1 MHSYQQKKS
10 SMDELDKFL
19 TYEYIREYLF
29 KNNRYDIPLGEY
41 HKVLK
46 CREGKEGF
54 NKKYSS
60 FDLNVLTLYDE
71 LIDIFRYNNYFI
83 KICEF
88 TFLKISRNT
97 YQGRSHIS
105 FGKNGSE
112 IKTTNK
118 GNKKYENNGTDIS
131 TNIPLR
137 NKNNNNEKYKENDDP
152 RKKEINYNCIVD
164 GNKVSNI
171 KDVLKDTFDA
181 LIFYMIDKYNI
192 KLRMN
197 HSYKIQEISNYSITN
212 EEVFKFLKNDNYYR
226 IDLNKLQYDINDYS
240 YLFYKNI
247 TQFIDF
253 FKYMKDIHSCAYLIS
268 LLIRIIADKNKI
280 QKYSS
285 QLFFCKRNDECISN
299 LYINYV
305 KQNQDNFQKI
315 FFNSKLVNIHNIIAS
330 KISLIEEV
338 KKKIIHRKDL
348 IYPDE
353 LVICSFVKSFYNFK
367 PLNPENEN
375 NKKELAFQK
384 NKILPN
390 NPPTNN
396 VFSAPYHQDLQNKKT
411 KKISPNEIKSK
422 GESINVKDGY
432 NNFNES
438 DKQLI
443 KINIENEIID
453 RDNLESTVA
462 SSVNNINAITDVNNT
477 EYPSNESKKIKQKNG
492 STTIDS
498 LEIEN
503 APNNTNN
510 SKNKSNNEILKESIE
525 DDKKSESTTK
535 SDKNKLS
542 CYEILKKRS
551 IIRCSTRLSS
561 KNVTKDDNKDLS
573 NTQNKNSSHPSNSNR
588 PKNNNRSNNNNN
600 NAGNKRND
608 SKRTN
613 SAPNNKGDN
622 KYNSSTKEGAKN
634 VEKKANQNT
643 NANTSTNT
651 NTNANANNK
660 TNAST
665 NNKTSASTNNKT
677 SANTNPQKNNEKAST
692 DKNGNIDSRE
702 KSNNEKEKSET
713 NSKEKTNTDQKK
725 NDNEKDDNVM
735 KTDNE
740 ENNGDGGKSKKTE
753 NDLTYNNDIKKTSDY
768 QTSYKND
775 DKYLLFNKKRCFID
789 SYEETDES
797 EDTYDTDDLCDS
809 KDPETDDET
818 ASDDKIIMEKI
829 LKEKN
834 ANSFEQDRIFNKKEK
849 IYNKKLIKKRKIKR
863 DKYCESETST
873 DDYIVYNNWD
883 SRNINSKKNKRNLFS
898 KNGYT
903 KTLGN
908 DYDKYRKQKYL
919 YDKYM
924 RNSNYKERVSNIM
937 NMNNIPFWGKIP
949 NFSNPDEFTNI
960 SNYLYMLNM
969 HNINN
974 RCKCN
979 NIINDYVCLNSGNHF
994 NDTCIF
1000 SKDNIGLKKR
1010 KLYENNSHEYNMNH
1024 FKQMNKSNS
1033 HLQSNSFIYNNKNI
1047 PKFYTNNE
1055 LSPSN
1060 KYINYNDEDS
1070 ISIKHIKRHMNTIG
1084 KNKNIY
1090 GKSNSDIGENCNK
1103 IKNRY
1108 IRSME
1113 SNSSMDYEIDGKHK
1127 KSFKRINS
1135 NVSDHNW
1142 INKES
1147 YKNSNKSNIEMMGRN
1162 KNGEHFM
1169 NNEEEYSEYEERKK
1183 IKRRKIIEKN
1193 NVYPDQSYIKN
1204 KQYYCQGDKEYEIN
1218 KRNENSNHI
1227 LTPICN
1233 KIPMKNEFYS
1243 EEEKQEFDN
1252 INIIQKINEDFC
1264 YLNNNDKIN
1273 VIKILCSYR
1282 AYLKKILSYE
1292 YMKQD
1297 FSFEVETCI
1306 FYLDYINYNN
1316 KNRNNRK
1323 DEISDKINNQDDS
1336 NYSSTNSNEG
1346 ENNIWNVNSRDK
1358 NNNLYYDIDRMK
1370 KNTYQNKPYNNDKMN
1385 DHNFLKNRTNKKG
1398 EDLLCNSF
1406 NSLENDK
1413 KNKLIKKIASYTN
1426 KIKALHQIITS
1437 YTKINL
1443 LNIGKI
1449 KNYIQIANCVK
1460 RYPYYFY
1467 YNEQLPDGEEP
1478 TNEQA
1483 LPCLREMGNEIQNV
1497 GTEKNKYAHNNEKKP
1512 FDLFK

>member
-1 MHSYQQKKS
+1 
-10 SMDELDKFL
+10 MDELDKFL

-29 KNNRYDIPLGEY
+29 KNSRYDIALGEY

-46 CREGKEGF
+46 CREGKEGH

-71 LIDIFRYNNYFI
+71 LIDVFRYNNYFI
-83 KICEF
+83 KKCEF

-105 FGKNGSE
+105 FGRNGSE
-112 IKTTNK
+112 TKTI
-118 GNKKYENNGTDIS
+118 NN
-131 TNIPLR
+131 PLR
-137 NKNNNNEKYKENDDP
+137 NKNDESK
-152 RKKEINYNCIVD
+152 KKEINYNCIVD

-192 KLRMN
+192 KLRMS

-240 YLFYKNI
+240 HLFYKNI

-367 PLNPENEN
+367 PMKPENEN
-375 NKKELAFQK
+375 PKKDLLFQRSK
-384 NKILPN
+384 LLSN
-390 NPPTNN
+390 NPTTNN
-396 VFSAPYHQDLQNKKT
+396 VLSTSYHQDIQNKKT
-411 KKISPNEIKSK
+411 KKVLLNEIKSK
-422 GESINVKDGY
+422 GDSIIVKDSH
-432 NNFNES
+432 NTFNES
-438 DKQLI
+438 DKQII
-443 KINIENEIID
+443 KINLENEIID
-453 RDNLESTVA
+453 NDNLESTVA
-462 SSVNNINAITDVNNT
+462 SSVNNINPITDVNNT
-477 EYPSNESKKIKQKNG
+477 EYTSNESKKIRQKND
-492 STTIDS
+492 STIIDS

-503 APNNTNN
+503 VEKNTNN
-510 SKNKSNNEILKESIE
+510 SSTTNKSKNRSNSESFKENIE

-551 IIRCSTRLSS
+551 ITRCSTRLST
-561 KNVTKDDNKDLS
+561 KNMAKDDIKDLS
-573 NTQNKNSSHPSNSNR
+573 NAQNKNSNHSNNNNTNNNR
-588 PKNNNRSNNNNN
+588 PKNNNRSNNHNN

-613 SAPNNKGDN
+613 STSNNKSDN
-622 KYNSSTKEGAKN
+622 KYNSSTKEGTKN
-634 VEKKANQNT
+634 IEKKP
-643 NANTSTNT
+643 NT
-651 NTNANANNK
+651 NTNNK
-660 TNAST
+660 TNAENEKKPNTNT
-665 NNKTSASTNNKT
+665 NNKTNAENEKKQISNGIKKKETNI
-677 SANTNPQKNNEKAST
+677 NPQKSNEKVT
-692 DKNGNIDSRE
+692 IEKKTHIDSRE
-702 KSNNEKEKSET
+702 KSNNEKKNTEA
-713 NSKEKTNTDQKK
+713 NSKEKTNTDKKK
-725 NDNEKDDNVM
+725 NDNKKDDNIM
-735 KTDNE
+735 KNDKEEKNE
-740 ENNGDGGKSKKTE
+740 DSSKSKKTE
-753 NDLTYNNDIKKTSDY
+753 NDVTNNNDTKKASDY
-768 QTSYKND
+768 QTSYKKD
-775 DKYLLFNKKRCFID
+775 DNYLLFNKKRCFID

-809 KDPETDDET
+809 KDPEIDEETTTDDR
-818 ASDDKIIMEKI
+818 IMKEKVAKEKVG
-829 LKEKN
+829 KEKN
-834 ANSFEQDRIFNKKEK
+834 GKIFEQDNIFNKREK
-849 IYNKKLIKKRKIKR
+849 MYNKKIIKKRKIKR
-863 DKYCESETST
+863 DRYFGSDTST
-873 DDYIVYNNWD
+873 DDYIAYNSWD
-883 SRNINSKKNKRNLFS
+883 SRNGYNNVSNKKNKRNIFS
-898 KNGYT
+898 KNVYT
-903 KTLGN
+903 KMLDN
-908 DYDKYRKQKYL
+908 HYDKYRKQKYL

-924 RNSNYKERVSNIM
+924 RNPNYKERMSNII
-937 NMNNIPFWGKIP
+937 NMSNIPLWSRIP
-949 NFSNPDEFTNI
+949 NFSNPDEFANI
-960 SNYLYMLNM
+960 SNFLYMLNM

-994 NDTCIF
+994 NDNYIF
-1000 SKDNIGLKKR
+1000 NEDKIGLKKR
-1010 KLYENNSHEYNMNH
+1010 KLYENNSHEYNMNN
-1024 FKQMNKSNS
+1024 FKQMRKSDS
-1033 HLQSNSFIYNNKNI
+1033 HLQFNSFIYNNKNV
-1047 PKFYTNNE
+1047 PKFYNNNNNE
-1055 LSPSN
+1055 
-1060 KYINYNDEDS
+1060 YINYNDEDS
-1070 ISIKHIKRHMNTIG
+1070 IDIKRHMNNIE

-1090 GKSNSDIGENCNK
+1090 GKSNSDIGENDNK

-1108 IRSME
+1108 IQSIE
-1113 SNSSMDYEIDGKHK
+1113 SNSTMDYEIDAKYK
-1127 KSFKRINS
+1127 KSCKRINS

-1142 INKES
+1142 INKEN
-1147 YKNSNKSNIEMMGRN
+1147 YKNSNRSNIEMMKRN
-1162 KNGEHFM
+1162 KNGEQFI
-1169 NNEEEYSEYEERKK
+1169 NNDEEYSEYEERKK
-1183 IKRRKIIEKN
+1183 IKERKIIDKN
-1193 NVYPDQSYIKN
+1193 SVYPDQSYIKN
-1204 KQYYCQGDKEYEIN
+1204 KQYYFNGDKEYETN
-1218 KRNENSNHI
+1218 KRDENLNHI

-1282 AYLKKILSYE
+1282 AYLKKILNYE

-1316 KNRNNRK
+1316 KNRNTRK
-1323 DEISDKINNQDDS
+1323 DEIPDKMNNQDDS
-1336 NYSSTNSNEG
+1336 SYSSTNSNED
-1346 ENNIWNVNSRDK
+1346 ENNNLNVNSRSK
-1358 NNNLYYDIDRMK
+1358 NNNLYYDIDRLK
-1370 KNTYQNKPYNNDKMN
+1370 RNLYQNRAYNNDKRN
-1385 DHNFLKNRTNKKG
+1385 DSNFLKNRTNKKG
-1398 EDLLCNSF
+1398 DDLLCNPF
-1406 NSLENDK
+1406 NFVENDK
-1413 KNKLIKKIASYTN
+1413 KKKLIKKIASYTN

-1449 KNYIQIANCVK
+1449 KNYIQIANWVK
-1460 RYPYYFY
+1460 KYPYHFY
-1467 YNEQLPDGEEP
+1467 YNEQLPDAEEE
-1478 TNEQA
+1478 TNEQV
-1483 LPCLREMGNEIQNV
+1483 LPCLREMGNEIQN
-1497 GTEKNKYAHNNEKKP
+1497 GGPEKSKYTHNNEKKP

>member
-1 MHSYQQKKS
+1 
-10 SMDELDKFL
+10 MDELDKFL

-46 CREGKEGF
+46 CREGKEGH

-71 LIDIFRYNNYFI
+71 LIDVFRYNNYFI
-83 KICEF
+83 KKCEF

-118 GNKKYENNGTDIS
+118 GNKKCENNGTDIS

-152 RKKEINYNCIVD
+152 KKKEINYNCIVD

-192 KLRMN
+192 KLRMS

-240 YLFYKNI
+240 HLFYKNI

-367 PLNPENEN
+367 PMKPENEN
-375 NKKELAFQK
+375 TKKELAFQRSR
-384 NKILPN
+384 ILSN
-390 NPPTNN
+390 NPTTNN
-396 VFSAPYHQDLQNKKT
+396 VLSASYHQDLQNKKT
-411 KKISPNEIKSK
+411 KKVLSNEIKSK
-422 GESINVKDGY
+422 GDSIIVKDGH
-432 NNFNES
+432 NTFNES
-438 DKQLI
+438 DKQII

-453 RDNLESTVA
+453 KDNLESTVA

-477 EYPSNESKKIKQKNG
+477 EYTSNESKKIRQKND
-492 STTIDS
+492 STIIDS

-510 SKNKSNNEILKESIE
+510 SSTTNNSKNRSNSESLKENIE

-561 KNVTKDDNKDLS
+561 KNMAKDDIKDVS
-573 NTQNKNSSHPSNSNR
+573 NTQNKNNNHPNNNSTNNNR
-588 PKNNNRSNNNNN
+588 LKNNNRSNNHNN

-613 SAPNNKGDN
+613 STSNNKSDN
-622 KYNSSTKEGAKN
+622 KYNSNTKEGTKN
-634 VEKKANQNT
+634 IEKKP
-643 NANTSTNT
+643 STNT
-651 NTNANANNK
+651 NNKINAENEKKQLSNGIKKKETNI
-660 TNAST
+660 
-665 NNKTSASTNNKT
+665 
-677 SANTNPQKNNEKAST
+677 NPQKNNEKVSIE
-692 DKNGNIDSRE
+692 KKGHIDSRE
-702 KSNNEKEKSET
+702 KSNNEKENNEAD
-713 NSKEKTNTDQKK
+713 SKEKTNTDKKK
-725 NDNEKDDNVM
+725 NDNKKDDNIM

-740 ENNGDGGKSKKTE
+740 EKNGDSSKSKKTE
-753 NDLTYNNDIKKTSDY
+753 NDLTYNNDTKKTSDY
-768 QTSYKND
+768 QTSYKKD

-809 KDPETDDET
+809 RDLESDEEIT
-818 ASDDKIIMEKI
+818 SDDRIMKEKAA
-829 LKEKN
+829 KEKN
-834 ANSFEQDRIFNKKEK
+834 GNIFEQDDIFNKREK
-849 IYNKKLIKKRKIKR
+849 MYNKKIIKKRKIKR
-863 DKYCESETST
+863 DKYFESETST
-873 DDYIVYNNWD
+873 DDYIVYNSWD
-883 SRNINSKKNKRNLFS
+883 SRNGYNNVSNKKNKRNIFS
-898 KNGYT
+898 KNVYT

-908 DYDKYRKQKYL
+908 HYDKYRKQKYL

-924 RNSNYKERVSNIM
+924 RNSNYKERLSNII
-937 NMNNIPFWGKIP
+937 NMNNIPLWSKIP
-949 NFSNPDEFTNI
+949 NFSNPDEFANI
-960 SNYLYMLNM
+960 SNFLYMLNM

-1000 SKDNIGLKKR
+1000 SEDKIGLKKR
-1010 KLYENNSHEYNMNH
+1010 KLYENNPHEYNMNH
-1024 FKQMNKSNS
+1024 FKQMRKSNS
-1033 HLQSNSFIYNNKNI
+1033 HLQFNSFIYNNKNI
-1047 PKFYTNNE
+1047 PKFYNNNNNNE
-1055 LSPSN
+1055 LSPNN

-1070 ISIKHIKRHMNTIG
+1070 ISIKHIKRHMNNIG

-1090 GKSNSDIGENCNK
+1090 EKSNSDIGENDNK

-1108 IRSME
+1108 IRSIE
-1113 SNSSMDYEIDGKHK
+1113 SNSTMDYEIDAKYK
-1127 KSFKRINS
+1127 RNCKRING

-1142 INKES
+1142 INKEN
-1147 YKNSNKSNIEMMGRN
+1147 YKNSNKSDIEMIGRN

-1169 NNEEEYSEYEERKK
+1169 NNDEEYSEYEERKK
-1183 IKRRKIIEKN
+1183 IKGRKIIDKN
-1193 NVYPDQSYIKN
+1193 SVYPDQSYIKN
-1204 KQYYCQGDKEYEIN
+1204 KQYYFHGDKEYEIN
-1218 KRNENSNHI
+1218 KRDENSNHI

-1282 AYLKKILSYE
+1282 AYLKKILNYE

-1316 KNRNNRK
+1316 KNRNTRK

-1336 NYSSTNSNEG
+1336 SYSSTNSNED
-1346 ENNIWNVNSRDK
+1346 ENNNWNANSRSK
-1358 NNNLYYDIDRMK
+1358 NNNLYYDIDRLK
-1370 KNTYQNKPYNNDKMN
+1370 KNIYQNKPYNNDKIN
-1385 DHNFLKNRTNKKG
+1385 DHNFLKNRTNRKG

-1406 NSLENDK
+1406 NFLENDK
-1413 KNKLIKKIASYTN
+1413 KKKLIKKIASYTN

-1449 KNYIQIANCVK
+1449 KNYIQIANWVK
-1460 RYPYYFY
+1460 KYPYHFY
-1467 YNEQLPDGEEP
+1467 YNEQLPDGEEE
-1478 TNEQA
+1478 TNEQV

-1497 GTEKNKYAHNNEKKP
+1497 GTEKNKYTHNNEKKP